1 MKRSDMPGPM
11 CRELSLQVPSS
22 PRRTDGK
29 GILLFPVRVA
39 RANDIGSFAV
49 PDRLCR
55 RHSFAPRYPSFPNVG
70 QATDVPK
77 KTGSQGL
84 MTGPTMRAQGAEP
97 ERCLRLPI
105 IWPGKP
111 ERIRTMDLKGKKIA
125 ILATN
130 GFEQAELEVPRDRLS
145 KAGATVDV
153 VSLASGEIKGWDKK
167 DWGRP
172 VKVDKTLDEV
182 SAGDYDAIVLP
193 GGQINPDLLRVEPK
207 ALKFIKDIFD
217 AKKVVAAVCHAPW
230 LLIETGIAKGR
241 RMTSFK
247 SIKTDVANAGAK
259 WEDSEVVVDQGVIT
273 SRNPGDLE
281 AFSAKIIEEVKE
293 GRHTQRSAA

>member
-1 MKRSDMPGPM
+1 MPGQ
-11 CRELSLQVPSS
+11 L
-22 PRRTDGK
+22 DGK
-29 GILLFPVRVA
+29 RIL
-39 RANDIGSFAV
+39 
-49 PDRLCR
+49 
-55 RHSFAPRYPSFPNVG
+55 
-70 QATDVPK
+70 
-77 KTGSQGL
+77 
-84 MTGPTMRAQGAEP
+84 
-97 ERCLRLPI
+97 
-105 IWPGKP
+105 
-111 ERIRTMDLKGKKIA
+111 

-130 GFEQAELEVPRDRLS
+130 GFEQAELEVPRDKL
-145 KAGATVDV
+145 KAAGASVDV
-153 VSLASGEIKGWDKK
+153 VSPEKGEITGWDKK

-172 VKVDKTLDEV
+172 VNVDKPLSD
-182 SAGDYDAIVLP
+182 AKADDYDAIVLP

-241 RMTSFK
+241 KMTSFK